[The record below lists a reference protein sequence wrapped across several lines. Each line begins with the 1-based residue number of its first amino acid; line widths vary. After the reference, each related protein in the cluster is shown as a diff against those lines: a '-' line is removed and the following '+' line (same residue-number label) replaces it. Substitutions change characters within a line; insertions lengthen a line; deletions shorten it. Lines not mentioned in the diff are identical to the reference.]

1 MKEQMKKE
9 LIEKGYN
16 CNVIEQLGSTIT
28 NLHCQLGRMQD
39 KKINAENTDEFLD
52 YLFLQKYEIY
62 AASRELNRLYSGYVK
77 RIWNII

>member
-9 LIEKGYN
+9 LLGKGYN
-16 CNVIEQLGSTIT
+16 CRVIEQLGHVII

-52 YLFLQKYEIY
+52 YLLLQKYEVESV
-62 AASRELNRLYSGYVK
+62 AKELDCLYSGYFK
-77 RIWNII
+77 RA